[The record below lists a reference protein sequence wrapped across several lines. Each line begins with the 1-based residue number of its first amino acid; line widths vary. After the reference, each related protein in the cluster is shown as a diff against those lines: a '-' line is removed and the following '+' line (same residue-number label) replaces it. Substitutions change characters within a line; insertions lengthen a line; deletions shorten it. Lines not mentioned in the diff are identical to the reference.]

1 MTYSLFHIRPTLF
14 RISGPKFDM
23 LENQLFQQD
32 NLIKTPTVCRST
44 QIRQGPCFHPL
55 FLRHDWNPGQSEFL
69 SSTETRVV
77 AHLFRPFVGRV
88 LVFDTLA
95 TLIPV
100 PHKPGRFCQYWSIQY
115 SRSRIPFGRCAGAVS
130 FDLLRFD
137 HSFSCGLVCL
147 YSGW

>member
-88 LVFDTLA
+88 LVFDMLYRYPTSLAGPVSIAASNPLAVESTLGGVSA
-95 TLIPV
+95 
-100 PHKPGRFCQYWSIQY
+100 RFLSIC
-115 SRSRIPFGRCAGAVS
+115 FVS
-130 FDLLRFD
+130 IFL
-137 HSFSCGLVCL
+137 SCLVCFH
-147 YSGW
+147 SGW